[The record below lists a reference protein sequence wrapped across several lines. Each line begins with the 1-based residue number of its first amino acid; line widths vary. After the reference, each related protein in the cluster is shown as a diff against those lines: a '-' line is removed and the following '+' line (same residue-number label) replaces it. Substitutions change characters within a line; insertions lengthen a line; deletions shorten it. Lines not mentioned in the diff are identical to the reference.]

1 MSEQAARECEDALQA
16 SEELDCLLDEKG
28 AASRAGGML
37 RSLGCPSWFRDERW
51 GLWVG
56 LEADY
61 SLTDREVNEKKG
73 TENNCNPSKLQQRE
87 NSLGSSPWLTEP
99 RSILT
104 TDAA

>member
-16 SEELDCLLDEKG
+16 REELGCLLDEKS
-28 AASRAGGML
+28 AASRAGETV

-51 GLWVG
+51 GLWVE
-56 LEADY
+56 LEADC
-61 SLTDREVNEKKG
+61 SLIDKEVNEKK
-73 TENNCNPSKLQQRE
+73 TENNRIPSKLQQRE

-104 TDAA
+104 TDA